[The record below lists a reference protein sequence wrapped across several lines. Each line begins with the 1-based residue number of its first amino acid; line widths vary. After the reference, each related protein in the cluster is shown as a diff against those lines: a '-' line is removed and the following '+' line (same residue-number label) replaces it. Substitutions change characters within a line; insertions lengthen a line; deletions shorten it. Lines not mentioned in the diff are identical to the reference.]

1 MDMTLP
7 TTFPKTYKTLG
18 LMSGTSLDGVDVA
31 LIETDGQGTVI
42 PLGFLYVPYPD
53 ALRLRVKN
61 HFGTKDKTPE
71 TEAVE
76 RDLTLFH
83 ADAVRAF
90 LVQENLDKTDIDVVG
105 FHGQTLYHDP
115 DHGFTWQIGDGE
127 LLANELGINVVNDFR
142 ANDVKQGGQGAPL
155 IPIYHYARARSSNLK
170 RPVAILNIGGVSNV
184 TWIDGNEDDL
194 VAFDCGPGNALLDD
208 LVSKMTGERFDQDA
222 GWARQG
228 KADRDVLE
236 RWLSHD
242 YFKKPAPKSL
252 DRDAWDV
259 KTISNFPLPD
269 AAATL
274 TAFTV
279 EAIVKGAELFPEPA
293 KEWYV
298 TGGGRLNP
306 AMMAGLANA
315 LKVPV
320 LPVEQIGWNGDALE
334 AEGFAYMAVRKLLDL
349 PISFPKTTG
358 CAEPLTGGKLHK
370 Q

>member
-242 YFKKPAPKSL
+242 YFKKPDPKITRPRCMGCQNHFEFS
-252 DRDAWDV
+252 
-259 KTISNFPLPD
+259 
-269 AAATL
+269 
-274 TAFTV
+274 
-279 EAIVKGAELFPEPA
+279 PA
-293 KEWYV
+293 
-298 TGGGRLNP
+298 
-306 AMMAGLANA
+306 
-315 LKVPV
+315 
-320 LPVEQIGWNGDALE
+320 
-334 AEGFAYMAVRKLLDL
+334 
-349 PISFPKTTG
+349 
-358 CAEPLTGGKLHK
+358 
-370 Q
+370 

>member
-1 MDMTLP
+1 
-7 TTFPKTYKTLG
+7 
-18 LMSGTSLDGVDVA
+18 MSGTSLDGVDVA
-31 LIETDGQGTVI
+31 LIETDGQGSVI
-42 PLGFLYVPYPD
+42 PSGFLYVPYPD
-53 ALRLRVKN
+53 DLRQRVKK
-61 HFGTKDKTPE
+61 HFGTSKQTEE
-71 TEAVE
+71 TNAAE
-76 RDLTLFH
+76 RELTLFH

-90 LVQENLDKTDIDVVG
+90 LAQENLDKTDIDVVG

-115 DHGFTWQIGDGE
+115 DNGFTWQIGDGE
-127 LLANELGINVVNDFR
+127 LLSHELGITVVNDFR
-142 ANDVKQGGQGAPL
+142 TNDVANGGQGAPL
-155 IPIYHYARARSSNLK
+155 IPIYHYARARSSDLK

-184 TWIDGNEDDL
+184 TWIDGNEEDL
-194 VAFDCGPGNALLDD
+194 VAFDCGPGNAMLDD
-208 LVSKMTGERFDQDA
+208 LISKATGERYDQDA

-228 KADRDVLE
+228 KADREVLD

-259 KTISNFPLPD
+259 TTISNFPLPM

-274 TAFTV
+274 TDFTV
-279 EAIVKGAELFPEPA
+279 EAIAKGAELFPEPA

-306 AMMAGLANA
+306 AMMNGLARLLN
-315 LKVPV
+315 VPV
-320 LPVEQIGWNGDALE
+320 YPVEQIGWNGDALE

-358 CAEPLTGGKLHK
+358 CKTPLTGGKIHK
-370 Q
+370 KS

>member
-1 MDMTLP
+1 MTLP
-7 TTFPKTYKTLG
+7 TTLPKIYKALG

-53 ALRLRVKN
+53 DLRARVKT
-61 HFGTKDKTPE
+61 HFGTKEKSPE
-71 TEAVE
+71 TDAAE
-76 RDLTLFH
+76 RELTLFH
-83 ADAVRAF
+83 AEAVRKF
-90 LVQENLDKTDIDVVG
+90 LAQETLDKTDIDVVG
-105 FHGQTLYHDP
+105 FHGQTIYHDP
-115 DHGFTWQIGDGE
+115 DHGFTWQIGDGA
-127 LLANELGINVVNDFR
+127 LLSSETGITVVNDFR
-142 ANDVKQGGQGAPL
+142 TNDVANGGQGAPL
-155 IPIYHYARARSSNLK
+155 IPVYHYARARSSNLK

-184 TWIDGNEDDL
+184 TYIDGNEDDL
-194 VAFDCGPGNALLDD
+194 IAFDCGPGNALIDD
-208 LVSKMTGERFDQDA
+208 LILNATGERFDRDA

-228 KADRDVLE
+228 KADREVLD

-252 DRDAWDV
+252 DRDAWDTG
-259 KTISNFPLPD
+259 TISNFELPI

-274 TAFTV
+274 TSFTI
-279 EAIVKGAELFPEPA
+279 EAIVKGTEHFPEVP

-306 AMMAGLANA
+306 AIMDGLKNA
-315 LKVPV
+315 FKVPV
-320 LPVEQIGWNGDALE
+320 YPVEQIGWNGDALE

-358 CAEPLTGGKLHK
+358 CKSPLTGGRVHK
-370 Q
+370 A